1 MVWQDL
7 KAKDYKLPHSHVV
20 CESTVSGLET
30 DWWLRSLKPGSDIH
44 NPWSTHQ
51 ACSYSPADPMASA
64 RYRGT
69 AQTSAFMKITRL
81 LRAIVKVRTKCS
93 ELLGCRWSTVW
104 ASLRDRCMLWLP
116 PFGKI
121 SLTTHY
127 CPVVLGIRVS
137 WCAPCL
143 VIFAVM
149 SINMPKESR
158 KITAKDRH
166 QPQMKLKVRRTAGV
180 LTMVLCSLFLFSP
193 SADHDGSRF
202 WPGDI

>member
-1 MVWQDL
+1 
-7 KAKDYKLPHSHVV
+7 
-20 CESTVSGLET
+20 
-30 DWWLRSLKPGSDIH
+30 
-44 NPWSTHQ
+44 
-51 ACSYSPADPMASA
+51 MASA
-64 RYRGT
+64 WYSGT
-69 AQTSAFMKITRL
+69 AQTSAFMKITWL
-81 LRAIVKVRTKCS
+81 LRAIIKVGTKCS
-93 ELLGCRWSTVW
+93 ELLGCQWSTVW
-104 ASLRDRCMLWLP
+104 AGLRDRCMLWLP

-127 CPVVLGIRVS
+127 CPVVLGMRAL

-143 VIFAVM
+143 VIFVVM
-149 SINMPKESR
+149 SINMPKESQ

-193 SADHDGSRF
+193 SADHDGSWF